1 MLTLMTVPENTVRKL
16 EDMNCTLIGYMI
28 ASNRVFIACVMDNRA
43 TPFVTWEVLPSGEL
57 HQGDYVTDRPTAFHR
72 LHARTLGPSGAYELE
87 DERRAR
93 IAGDR

>member
-1 MLTLMTVPENTVRKL
+1 MLNITAIPDNTAHKL

-57 HQGDYVTDRPTAFHR
+57 HQGDYVTDRPTAFHSLYNR
-72 LHARTLGPSGAYELE
+72 SKGPSGAYELE
-87 DERRAR
+87 DERRNR
-93 IAGDR
+93 RVG